1 MIKPDVIIEGPTT
14 DVPGQPKNN
23 VIEWTT
29 VTMPTGFSKDT
40 WLTSIQ
46 IKPEFPAVTHPICTA
61 FVPHNPERSLWCG
74 LLGEQGPGRRGSGAP
89 R

>member
-1 MIKPDVIIEGPTT
+1 LIKTWADKGAPEGDAKDAPAPVQWAEGWLIKPDVIIEGPTT

-46 IKPEFPAVTHPICTA
+46 I
-61 FVPHNPERSLWCG
+61 
-74 LLGEQGPGRRGSGAP
+74 
-89 R
+89 